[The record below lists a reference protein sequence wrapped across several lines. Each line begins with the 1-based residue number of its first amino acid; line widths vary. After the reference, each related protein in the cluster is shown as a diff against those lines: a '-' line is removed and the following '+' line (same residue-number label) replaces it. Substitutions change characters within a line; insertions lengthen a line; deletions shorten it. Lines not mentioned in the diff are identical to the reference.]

1 MNHIVIDINL
11 ENNLNSTNSICRMDK
26 KDEQA
31 QNPSNHISICDIMKN
46 RTSEIVKKIEC
57 QLPSTVQQY
66 SDLYTAYLHSID
78 DMFGTCYISQKEFF
92 DKLGISQEAL
102 RNFDKYLESISK
114 SYQNW
119 IDLSSKYGQDYVQT
133 RLSMIKSSDQFI
145 HMTMDLYAKML
156 AKFNE
161 MCDSNTRK
169 LVK

>member
-1 MNHIVIDINL
+1 M
-11 ENNLNSTNSICRMDK
+11 SICVLYVLSK
-26 KDEQA
+26 NTSSE
-31 QNPSNHISICDIMKN
+31 SEISICDIMKN

-57 QLPSTVQQY
+57 HLPSNVQQY

-114 SYQNW
+114 SYQDW

>member
-1 MNHIVIDINL
+1 
-11 ENNLNSTNSICRMDK
+11 
-26 KDEQA
+26 
-31 QNPSNHISICDIMKN
+31 MKN

-57 QLPSTVQQY
+57 QLPLSVQQY

-78 DMFGTCYISQKEFF
+78 DVFGTCYISQKEFF

-102 RNFDKYLESISK
+102 RNFDKYLESIGK

-119 IDLSSKYGQDYVQT
+119 IDFNSKYGQDYVQN

-161 MCDSNTRK
+161 MCDSNPRK
-169 LVK
+169 HGN

>member
-1 MNHIVIDINL
+1 M
-11 ENNLNSTNSICRMDK
+11 SICVLYVLSK
-26 KDEQA
+26 
-31 QNPSNHISICDIMKN
+31 NTSNESEISICDIMKN

-145 HMTMDLYAKML
+145 HMTMDLYAKTL

>member
-1 MNHIVIDINL
+1 M
-11 ENNLNSTNSICRMDK
+11 SICVLYVLSK
-26 KDEQA
+26 NTSSE
-31 QNPSNHISICDIMKN
+31 SEISICDIMKN

-57 QLPSTVQQY
+57 QLPSNVQQY

-78 DMFGTCYISQKEFF
+78 DMFGTCYISQREFF

-114 SYQNW
+114 SYQDW

>member
-1 MNHIVIDINL
+1 M
-11 ENNLNSTNSICRMDK
+11 SICVLYVLSK
-26 KDEQA
+26 
-31 QNPSNHISICDIMKN
+31 NTSNKSEISICDIMKN

-92 DKLGISQEAL
+92 DKLGISQEVL
-102 RNFDKYLESISK
+102 RNFDKYLESINK

-133 RLSMIKSSDQFI
+133 RLSMIKSSDQFT

-161 MCDSNTRK
+161 MYDSNTRK

>member
-1 MNHIVIDINL
+1 MFLSQQVYCITLSKNT
-11 ENNLNSTNSICRMDK
+11 S
-26 KDEQA
+26 DE
-31 QNPSNHISICDIMKN
+31 SEISICDIMKN

-57 QLPSTVQQY
+57 QLPLSVQQY

-92 DKLGISQEAL
+92 DKLGISQETL

-114 SYQNW
+114 SYQDW
-119 IDLSSKYGQDYVQT
+119 IDLSSKYGENYVQT

-145 HMTMDLYAKML
+145 HMAMNSYAKML
-156 AKFNE
+156 AKFNA

>member
-1 MNHIVIDINL
+1 M
-11 ENNLNSTNSICRMDK
+11 SICVLYVLSK
-26 KDEQA
+26 
-31 QNPSNHISICDIMKN
+31 NTSNESEISICDIMKN

-161 MCDSNTRK
+161 MCDLNTRK

>member
-1 MNHIVIDINL
+1 MEKNT
-11 ENNLNSTNSICRMDK
+11 S
-26 KDEQA
+26 DE
-31 QNPSNHISICDIMKN
+31 SEISICDIMKN

-57 QLPSTVQQY
+57 QLPLTVQQY

-78 DMFGTCYISQKEFF
+78 DVFGTCYISQKEFF
-92 DKLGISQEAL
+92 DKLGISQEVL

-119 IDLSSKYGQDYVQT
+119 IDLSSKYGQDYVQN

-145 HMTMDLYAKML
+145 HMAMDSYAKML

>member
-1 MNHIVIDINL
+1 MP
-11 ENNLNSTNSICRMDK
+11 ICVLYVLSK
-26 KDEQA
+26 
-31 QNPSNHISICDIMKN
+31 NTSNESEISICDIMKN

-78 DMFGTCYISQKEFF
+78 DVFGTCYISQKEFF

-102 RNFDKYLESISK
+102 RNFDKYLEAISK

-119 IDLSSKYGQDYVQT
+119 IDLNSKYGQDYVQT

>member
-1 MNHIVIDINL
+1 M
-11 ENNLNSTNSICRMDK
+11 SICVLYVLSK
-26 KDEQA
+26 
-31 QNPSNHISICDIMKN
+31 NTSNESEISICDIMKN

-57 QLPSTVQQY
+57 QLPANVQQY

-78 DMFGTCYISQKEFF
+78 DMFGTCYISQREFF

-114 SYQNW
+114 SYQDW
-119 IDLSSKYGQDYVQT
+119 IDLSSKYRQDYVQT

-145 HMTMDLYAKML
+145 HMTMDLYAKIL

-161 MCDSNTRK
+161 MYDSNTRK
-169 LVK
+169 LVKEPQVKL

>member
-1 MNHIVIDINL
+1 
-11 ENNLNSTNSICRMDK
+11 
-26 KDEQA
+26 
-31 QNPSNHISICDIMKN
+31 MKN

-57 QLPSTVQQY
+57 QLPLSVQQY

-78 DMFGTCYISQKEFF
+78 DVFGTCYISQKEFF

-119 IDLSSKYGQDYVQT
+119 IDFNSKYGQYYVQN
-133 RLSMIKSSDQFI
+133 RLFMIKSSDQFI

-161 MCDSNTRK
+161 MSDSNTRK

>member
-1 MNHIVIDINL
+1 M
-11 ENNLNSTNSICRMDK
+11 SICVLYVLSK
-26 KDEQA
+26 
-31 QNPSNHISICDIMKN
+31 NTSNESEISICDIMKN

-57 QLPSTVQQY
+57 QLPSTAQQY

-114 SYQNW
+114 SYQDW

>member
-1 MNHIVIDINL
+1 
-11 ENNLNSTNSICRMDK
+11 
-26 KDEQA
+26 
-31 QNPSNHISICDIMKN
+31 MKN
-46 RTSEIVKKIEC
+46 RTSEIVKKMEC
-57 QLPSTVQQY
+57 QLPLNMQQY

-119 IDLSSKYGQDYVQT
+119 IDLSSKYGQDYVQA

>member
-1 MNHIVIDINL
+1 M
-11 ENNLNSTNSICRMDK
+11 SICVLYVLSK
-26 KDEQA
+26 NTSSE
-31 QNPSNHISICDIMKN
+31 SEISICDIMKN

-57 QLPSTVQQY
+57 QLPSNVQQY

-114 SYQNW
+114 SYQDW

>member
-1 MNHIVIDINL
+1 MFLCQYVYCIALSKNTK
-11 ENNLNSTNSICRMDK
+11 S
-26 KDEQA
+26 DE
-31 QNPSNHISICDIMKN
+31 SEISICDIMKDK
-46 RTSEIVKKIEC
+46 TSEIIKKMEC
-57 QLPSTVQQY
+57 QLPLSVQQY

-114 SYQNW
+114 SYQDW
-119 IDLSSKYGQDYVQT
+119 IDLSSKYGQDYVKA

-145 HMTMDLYAKML
+145 HMAMDSYAKML

>member
-1 MNHIVIDINL
+1 M
-11 ENNLNSTNSICRMDK
+11 SICVLYVLSENTS
-26 KDEQA
+26 DE
-31 QNPSNHISICDIMKN
+31 SEISICDIMKN

-57 QLPSTVQQY
+57 QLPLTVQQY

-78 DMFGTCYISQKEFF
+78 DVFGTCYISQKEFF

-114 SYQNW
+114 GYQNW
-119 IDLSSKYGQDYVQT
+119 IDLSSKYEQDYVQT

-145 HMTMDLYAKML
+145 HMAMDSYAKML

>member
-1 MNHIVIDINL
+1 M
-11 ENNLNSTNSICRMDK
+11 SICVLYVLSK
-26 KDEQA
+26 
-31 QNPSNHISICDIMKN
+31 NTSNESEISICDIMKN

-161 MCDSNTRK
+161 MYDSNTRK

>member
-1 MNHIVIDINL
+1 M
-11 ENNLNSTNSICRMDK
+11 SICVLYVLS
-26 KDEQA
+26 E
-31 QNPSNHISICDIMKN
+31 NTSNDSEISICDIMKN

-57 QLPSTVQQY
+57 QLPLTVQQY

-78 DMFGTCYISQKEFF
+78 DVFGTCYISQKEFF

-145 HMTMDLYAKML
+145 HMAMDSYAKML
-156 AKFNE
+156 VKFNE
-161 MCDSNTRK
+161 MCNSNTRK

>member
-1 MNHIVIDINL
+1 M
-11 ENNLNSTNSICRMDK
+11 SICVLYVLSK
-26 KDEQA
+26 
-31 QNPSNHISICDIMKN
+31 NTSNESEISICDIMKN

-57 QLPSTVQQY
+57 QLPSNVQQC

-78 DMFGTCYISQKEFF
+78 DMFGTCYISQREFF

-114 SYQNW
+114 SCQDW

>member
-1 MNHIVIDINL
+1 M
-11 ENNLNSTNSICRMDK
+11 SICVLYVLSK
-26 KDEQA
+26 
-31 QNPSNHISICDIMKN
+31 NTSNESEISICDIMKN

>member
-1 MNHIVIDINL
+1 M
-11 ENNLNSTNSICRMDK
+11 SICVLYVLSK
-26 KDEQA
+26 
-31 QNPSNHISICDIMKN
+31 NTSNESEISICDIMKN

-57 QLPSTVQQY
+57 QIPSTVQQY

>member
-1 MNHIVIDINL
+1 M
-11 ENNLNSTNSICRMDK
+11 SICVLYTLSNTN
-26 KDEQA
+26 DELD
-31 QNPSNHISICDIMKN
+31 ISICDIMKN

-57 QLPSTVQQY
+57 QLPLTVQQY
-66 SDLYTAYLHSID
+66 ADLYTAYLHSID
-78 DMFGTCYISQKEFF
+78 DVFGTCYISQKEFF

-145 HMTMDLYAKML
+145 HMTIDLYAKML

>member
-1 MNHIVIDINL
+1 M
-11 ENNLNSTNSICRMDK
+11 SICVLYVLSK
-26 KDEQA
+26 NTSSE
-31 QNPSNHISICDIMKN
+31 SEISICDIMKN

-57 QLPSTVQQY
+57 QLPSNVQQY

-114 SYQNW
+114 SYQDW

-145 HMTMDLYAKML
+145 HMAMDLYAKML

>member
-1 MNHIVIDINL
+1 
-11 ENNLNSTNSICRMDK
+11 
-26 KDEQA
+26 
-31 QNPSNHISICDIMKN
+31 MKN

-57 QLPSTVQQY
+57 QLPLTVQQY

-78 DMFGTCYISQKEFF
+78 DVFGTCYISQKEFF

-114 SYQNW
+114 SYQDW

-169 LVK
+169 VVK

>member
-1 MNHIVIDINL
+1 MYVL
-11 ENNLNSTNSICRMDK
+11 SENTSE
-26 KDEQA
+26 DE
-31 QNPSNHISICDIMKN
+31 ISICDIMKN

-57 QLPSTVQQY
+57 QLPLSVQQY

-78 DMFGTCYISQKEFF
+78 DVFGTCYISQKEFF

-119 IDLSSKYGQDYVQT
+119 IDFNSKYGQYYVQN
-133 RLSMIKSSDQFI
+133 RLFMIKSSDQFI

-161 MCDSNTRK
+161 MSDSNTRK

>member
-1 MNHIVIDINL
+1 M
-11 ENNLNSTNSICRMDK
+11 SICVLYVLS
-26 KDEQA
+26 E
-31 QNPSNHISICDIMKN
+31 NTSNDSEISICDIMKN

-57 QLPSTVQQY
+57 QLPLTVQQY

-78 DMFGTCYISQKEFF
+78 DVFGTCYISQKEFF
-92 DKLGISQEAL
+92 DKLGISQGAL

-145 HMTMDLYAKML
+145 HMAMDSYAKML

-161 MCDSNTRK
+161 MCNSNTRK